1 MYFPNLL
8 YVAAGIANV
17 VINKKKSKKQ
27 EATGLNKVLNNW
39 TPKDEEIS

>member
-17 VINKKKSKKQ
+17 VITKKKSKKQ
-27 EATGLNKVLNNW
+27 KATGLNKVL
-39 TPKDEEIS
+39 KDEEIS

>member
-17 VINKKKSKKQ
+17 VITKKSKKQ
-27 EATGLNKVLNNW
+27 KATGLNKVL
-39 TPKDEEIS
+39 KDEEIS